1 MRRLN
6 VVQYVGEH
14 YLLTDWIITGGIRKR
29 VWVSNVGSQNAVV
42 IMGDDPIKIVL
53 YTPDG
58 GVLDVNATRSHKESL
73 RIARA
78 MLEVFYSDAK
88 IVVTLSVMVCYFHMS
103 GMFNRL
109 LFAWP
114 VDDGAGRVSRSF
126 SMTITKP

>member
-88 IVVTLSVMVCYFHMS
+88 IVVTLSSPEF
-103 GMFNRL
+103 REWL
-109 LFAWP
+109 DL
-114 VDDGAGRVSRSF
+114 
-126 SMTITKP
+126 